1 MLATEL
7 LFPYIYCLA
16 DDAIKAGVLSV
27 PRRPG
32 PAPACTDAAF
42 LTIAPVLPV
51 LGRRSENGFLEQ
63 IRRDWAGLFPHL
75 PDQPEVNRRTRWL
88 RVPSSSSAPP
98 AHPRHPLIPSSR
110 SIPPRSRS
118 GIPRRSAAPG
128 SGPARATT

>member
-1 MLATEL
+1 VPDRQRAPAAASSGHIRPRHRSRHLLATEL

-75 PDQPEVNRRTRWL
+75 PDQPEVTAGPAGCGCL
-88 RVPSSSSAPP
+88 RAV
-98 AHPRHPLIPSSR
+98 
-110 SIPPRSRS
+110 
-118 GIPRRSAAPG
+118 PRRLRTLG
-128 SGPARATT
+128 TR